1 MTQSSRHFQIA
12 IVGGGF
18 GGIYCAQRV
27 LKRLK
32 HLEDIKVGL
41 IAQENY
47 MVFQPMLAEVVGGSL
62 SPRHVVNPVR
72 LLVPGAD
79 VLKAEVLAVD
89 LKNKTLTLDG
99 GPFVPTLTVTF
110 DQLVL
115 SPGAAM
121 DLSRFP
127 GMAEHAYLMRNVG
140 DAMKL
145 RSSIIA
151 RMEEANLVSDAAE
164 RRRILSFVVVGGGY
178 SGVETAGQMAD
189 LLGSVCSY
197 YEFVKPDEAS
207 VTLIHSREALLPTL
221 DRSLGEYTKRQL
233 EKMGVTVRL
242 NTRVR
247 SVTARTV
254 QLGDGECL
262 EATTVVCTI
271 GNTPHPLL
279 AKLAASGEVP
289 MERGKIAVEAT
300 GQVKGVPWLWA
311 VGDCAVFPKADGGS
325 CPETAQFAMREGFC
339 VGENL
344 AATVF
349 ERPLM
354 PFTFTGLGELA
365 SIGHRTAV
373 AQIAGIN
380 FSGFIAWFMW
390 RSIYLMKLPGLDRK
404 LRVMVEW
411 TFDLFFPRDINLLTP
426 DYSSPL
432 QEMHLNEGDVLF
444 RAGEPA
450 FSLYAVSAG
459 QVDILDEEGH
469 VVKSAGPGD
478 HFGERA
484 LLEDKI
490 WRYKAVA
497 VKPTTLVAIGART
510 FEKMVG
516 SMGELGSLFRRTA
529 GTYTS
534 ADQVQATLE
543 SLPEGMRGRTVREVM
558 CAEVAAIGCDDPVAS
573 VLEVFQKQHHSS
585 YPVVNGQGQVLGL
598 LKRSALYEWVQS
610 RGMKPGVCVT
620 EVPLVQAV
628 RVPPDRPVAALFEE
642 LIRCGA
648 SKAVVVDEK
657 GVLMGMVT
665 LFDLMKGTEGR

>member
-1 MTQSSRHFQIA
+1 MSQANRHFDIV

-18 GGIYCAQRV
+18 AGVYCAQRAV
-27 LKRLK
+27 KRLK
-32 HLEDIKVGL
+32 HLDLKVGL

-79 VLKAEVLAVD
+79 VLKAEVTELD
-89 LKNKTLTLDG
+89 LKAKTLTLDG
-99 GPFVPTLTVTF
+99 GPFVPTLDVTF

-115 SPGAAM
+115 APGAAM

-145 RSSIIA
+145 RSSIVG
-151 RMEEANLVSDAAE
+151 RMEEANLVTDAAE

-178 SGVETAGQMAD
+178 SGVETAGQIAD

-197 YEFVKPDEAS
+197 YDFVQPDEPS
-207 VTLIHSREALLPTL
+207 VTLVHSREVLLPTL
-221 DRSLGEYTKRQL
+221 DASLGAYTKRQL

-247 SVTARTV
+247 SVTARSV

-262 EATTVVCTI
+262 DATTVVCTI
-271 GNTPHPLL
+271 GNAPHPLL
-279 AKLAASGEVP
+279 SKMAATGELP
-289 MERGKIAVEAT
+289 MERGKIVVEGT

-311 VGDCAVFPKADGGS
+311 AGDCAVFPKADGGH

-339 VGENL
+339 VGDNL
-344 AATVF
+344 AATVLQQ
-349 ERPLM
+349 PLK

-390 RSIYLMKLPGLDRK
+390 RTIYLMKLPGLDRK
-404 LRVMVEW
+404 LRVMTEW
-411 TFDLFFPRDINLLTP
+411 FFDLFFPRDINLLTP

-432 QEMHLNEGDVLF
+432 EEMHLNEGDVLF

-459 QVDILDEEGH
+459 QVDIVDAEGR

-490 WRYKAVA
+490 WRFKAVA

-529 GTYTS
+529 GSYTS
-534 ADQVQATLE
+534 AEQVQATLQ
-543 SLPEGMRGRTVREVM
+543 SLPEAVRGRTVREVM
-558 CAEVAAIGCDDPVAS
+558 CTEVAAIGCGDSVES
-573 VLEVFQKQHHSS
+573 VLEVFQKHHHSS
-585 YPVVNGQGQVLGL
+585 YPVVNAQKQVLGVL
-598 LKRSALYEWVQS
+598 RRSALYEWLQS
-610 RGMKPGVCVT
+610 RGIKAGECVT
-620 EVPLVQAV
+620 EVPLAQAV
-628 RVPPDRPVAALFEE
+628 RVPPDRPVTALFEE
-642 LIRCGA
+642 LIRCGE
-648 SKAVVVDEK
+648 SKAVVVDSHGE
-657 GVLMGMVT
+657 LLGMVT
-665 LFDLMKGTEGR
+665 LFDLMRVGE